1 MQILYQLSYQGSPY
15 KDLGSHNK
23 DIWLF
28 NNPGREK
35 SCFFADDE
43 DFTET

>member
-35 SCFFADDE
+35 SCFFVDDE